1 MKKKRTFTKQ
11 EKLRILKEASEN
23 GVGLTLEKYGLY
35 KQTYYSWKHKFDQM
49 GEEGLSHGMTKEN
62 LKRIKELEKENG
74 LLKEIIAEK
83 ELEFKMQQELLK
95 KKFALEKKRR

>member
-1 MKKKRTFTKQ
+1 MYYKFYTFV
-11 EKLRILKEASEN
+11 LKFLKSPIN
-23 GVGLTLEKYGLY
+23 RGLN
-35 KQTYYSWKHKFDQM
+35 HQM